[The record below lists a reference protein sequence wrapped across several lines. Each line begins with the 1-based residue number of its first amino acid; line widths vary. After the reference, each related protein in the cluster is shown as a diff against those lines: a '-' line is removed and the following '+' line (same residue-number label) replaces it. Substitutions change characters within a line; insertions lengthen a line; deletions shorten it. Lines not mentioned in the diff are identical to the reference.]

1 VRDKVA
7 RHVKLG
13 CLMDWIGGWAVV
25 LDWIGLDWWVIGWML
40 VCHN

>member
-1 VRDKVA
+1 VRDKVI

-25 LDWIGLDWWVIGWML
+25 LDWIGLVGDWLDVG
-40 VCHN
+40 VP